1 MTRKFPL
8 TALLG
13 FVALVGLA
21 QPSDVFAQRRPPAGG
36 APRVGVAVPRG
47 HAPSPSPYHP
57 YYNRPYYSRP
67 YYYRPYYYP
76 YYSYPYHYYA
86 PWYFSFGVGF
96 GWGAYAPYAYSYPYP
111 YYAYPYPAPSYDNR
125 GAAPP
130 AYSVEPGSRPND
142 NPGFGTLS
150 LRVMPS
156 DATILIDGHAW
167 DVAPGDNRFSIEL
180 TEGPHQVEVRKEG
193 YGSYVRTIDVPQGRT
208 LIWNV
213 SLTPAGSSSRV
224 NRTVPMIAQR
234 R

>member
-1 MTRKFPL
+1 MTRTFRL

-47 HAPSPSPYHP
+47 HAPVYARP
-57 YYNRPYYSRP
+57 YYNRPYYYRP
-67 YYYRPYYYP
+67 YYYRPYYP

-96 GWGAYAPYAYSYPYP
+96 GWGAYAPYTYPYP
-111 YYAYPYPAPSYDNR
+111 YAYPYNAYPYPAPSYDNR
-125 GAAPP
+125 SAAPP
-130 AYSVEPGSRPND
+130 AYPAPPASQPND
-142 NPGFGTLS
+142 NSGFGTLS

-167 DVAPGDNRFSIEL
+167 DVAPGENRFAIEL
-180 TEGPHQVEVRKEG
+180 TEGAHQVEVRKEG
-193 YGSYVRTIDVPQGRT
+193 YGSYVRTIDVPRGRT
-208 LIWNV
+208 IVWNV
-213 SLTPAGSSSRV
+213 SLTPAGSSGQAT
-224 NRTVPMIAQR
+224 RTVPLIAQR